1 MYLNWIALW
10 LSLCLLKI
18 ADDSSGYALEMFCIP
33 KHYEDV
39 LQSVLIPSGLI
50 SDRWISDVTID
61 AQVSRQLANLRMVQ
75 QELPKFDIWE
85 LKLF

>member
-18 ADDSSGYALEMFCIP
+18 ADDSSGYALDMFCIP

-50 SDRWISDVTID
+50 SDR
-61 AQVSRQLANLRMVQ
+61 
-75 QELPKFDIWE
+75 
-85 LKLF
+85 